1 MEGTTGMTALVS
13 RDDFL
18 GLEGVTHLY
27 TAAEC
32 PLLLSSVEALHEYA
46 RLKATAEAG
55 RACFA
60 EAALGCKN
68 ALGQLMDV
76 PPSDLA
82 FLPSASDGINAVSGL
97 IDFRPGDNVV
107 INDLEFP
114 SVALP
119 WLRLRE
125 RGVDVRVVRHRH
137 WEISTDAL
145 LAAVDHRT
153 RLMALSHVSYVNGLR
168 HDLEALST
176 SLRTAGVI
184 FMVDATQSLGVLPVP
199 ASAADFVV
207 SSTYKWLLGTH
218 GLAVLYWNRS
228 RRPDVQPA
236 AIGWYSL
243 ADTFA
248 ADRYERYTLKPDAGR
263 FETGYVNVPAIYA
276 LSRSVPYLLKAGLP
290 RIAEHAL
297 ALGDLLFKG
306 LTDLGLEVIS
316 PTDRRRRGASI
327 SFLHPRAAE
336 IGRALA
342 HCRVLVWAGDG
353 RVRASTHLFNDQ
365 ADVERYLD
373 VLAGIVRRL

>member
-1 MEGTTGMTALVS
+1 
-13 RDDFL
+13 
-18 GLEGVTHLY
+18 
-27 TAAEC
+27 
-32 PLLLSSVEALHEYA
+32 
-46 RLKATAEAG
+46 
-55 RACFA
+55 
-60 EAALGCKN
+60 
-68 ALGQLMDV
+68 LGQLLDV

-82 FLPSASDGINAVSGL
+82 FLPSASDSINAVCGL

-114 SVALP
+114 SVTLP

-125 RGVDVRVVRHRH
+125 RGIDVRVVRHRH
-137 WEISTDAL
+137 WEIGADAL

-168 HDLEALST
+168 HDVEALSEP
-176 SLRTAGVI
+176 LRTAGVI

-263 FETGYVNVPAIYA
+263 FETGYVNFPAIYA
-276 LSRSVPYLLKAGLP
+276 LSRSVPYLLKAGIP
-290 RIAEHAL
+290 RIAAHAL
-297 ALGDLLFKG
+297 ALGDLLIKG
-306 LTDLGLEVIS
+306 LSDLGLEIIS
-316 PTDRRRRGASI
+316 PADRRRRGASI

-336 IGRALA
+336 IGRVLA
-342 HCRVLVWAGDG
+342 DCQVLVWAGDG

-365 ADVERYLD
+365 ADIERFLD
-373 VLAGIVRRL
+373 VLSGILRRV